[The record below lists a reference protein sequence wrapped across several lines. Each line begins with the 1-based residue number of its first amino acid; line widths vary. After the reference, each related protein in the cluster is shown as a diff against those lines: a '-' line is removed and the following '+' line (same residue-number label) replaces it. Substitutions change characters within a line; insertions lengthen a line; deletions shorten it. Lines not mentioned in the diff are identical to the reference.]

1 MLVKK
6 AVTAFMGQFFYII
19 IGLLA
24 NSVLSKL
31 LGPNIIGKFGVVM
44 VFVTVSC
51 IVVEGG
57 FGGALIQKKQTNS
70 IDYST
75 VFIFNLIIG
84 FFFTLFLFLISD
96 LIGSFYSEPLL
107 SRILKAICVIPLF
120 ISFQVSSNARLV
132 REMRFKERAF
142 YRIRIATD
150 CLAFC
155 LTQPKTGNHFYLKRL
170 IITPITIFYFLEQYL
185 QTQLIYWTM
194 VILKP
199 LLRRLS
205 QFMII

>member
-31 LGPNIIGKFGVVM
+31 LGPSIIGKFGVVM

-75 VFIFNLIIG
+75 VFIFNLIID
-84 FFFTLFLFLISD
+84 FFLR
-96 LIGSFYSEPLL
+96 Y
-107 SRILKAICVIPLF
+107 
-120 ISFQVSSNARLV
+120 
-132 REMRFKERAF
+132 
-142 YRIRIATD
+142 
-150 CLAFC
+150 FC
-155 LTQPKTGNHFYLKRL
+155 F
-170 IITPITIFYFLEQYL
+170 
-185 QTQLIYWTM
+185 
-194 VILKP
+194 
-199 LLRRLS
+199 
-205 QFMII
+205 